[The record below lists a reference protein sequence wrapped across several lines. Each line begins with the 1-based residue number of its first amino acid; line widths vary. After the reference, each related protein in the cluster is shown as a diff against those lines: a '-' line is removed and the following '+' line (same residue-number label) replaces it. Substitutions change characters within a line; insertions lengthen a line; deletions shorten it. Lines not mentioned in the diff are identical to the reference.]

1 MNYEGV
7 AALANV
13 LPNMS
18 MLRSLRLSENRHI
31 TTVGWGALFNT
42 LQTHNSALEKL
53 YLTGNNIDDE
63 VVNTMVDA
71 IANMRSLKK
80 LYLSSNQL
88 ITPSGWGAI
97 SDLLNRPNSRLH
109 TLYLQNNENSI
120 NDDVVTSFANS
131 LVSNT
136 SLKELHFSR
145 NDAVTARGWAALSN
159 VLCNKASLGSIYN
172 SNHTLGMVMW
182 KDNLPSDLVSC
193 LRLNRNNDKAE
204 VARQKILRYH
214 FSCGES
220 NIQDFVGMELEVL
233 PRAMS

>member
-1 MNYEGV
+1 MNDEGV

-42 LQTHNSALEKL
+42 LQTHNSALETL

-131 LVSNT
+131 LVRNT

-145 NDAVTARGWAALSN
+145 NNTINARGWAALSDT
-159 VLCNKASLGSIYN
+159 LCNKSNTESL
-172 SNHTLGMVMW
+172 
-182 KDNLPSDLVSC
+182 
-193 LRLNRNNDKAE
+193 
-204 VARQKILRYH
+204 
-214 FSCGES
+214 
-220 NIQDFVGMELEVL
+220 
-233 PRAMS
+233 